1 MSSVRVRFA
10 PSPTGYLHIGSAR
23 TALFNWLYARNQ
35 DGQFILRIEDT
46 DKERSEDK
54 YLDEILS
61 SLKWLGLGWDE
72 EVYRQSKRFD
82 MYKSSAETLI
92 SNGKAYYEETDKGKA
107 VRLRIPKDYVITFY
121 DIVRDKIEVNS
132 DTLDDLVL
140 LKSDGSPTYNFACVV
155 DDADMKITHIIR
167 GDDHIANTPKQLLIY
182 QALEIKPPKFA
193 HIPLILG
200 EDKSRM
206 SKRHGATSITEYKN
220 KGYFPE
226 AIVNFIS
233 LMGWSPKDNREKLSI
248 QQITRLFSLKAVVKT
263 GAVFNIQKL
272 NWLNG
277 EYIREKP
284 LSELTDFLAG
294 HLISRNIIKEDYNR
308 QWLEAVVKSFQTRF
322 CNIDE
327 FIGKSAFLFN
337 EEVVFDEKARQDFLS
352 SKGNIENIKI
362 LRQALSG
369 LNNFTPAPIEAAVKE
384 LSAKL
389 CIRPADIIHPAR
401 VALTG
406 ASAAPGIYEVI
417 YLIGKERVLKRL
429 DAVCLCEGAPKGRP
443 RQS

>member
-35 DGQFILRIEDT
+35 NGQFILRIEDT

-72 EVYRQSKRFD
+72 EVYSQSKRFD
-82 MYKSSAETLI
+82 IYKSSAETLI

-107 VRLRIPKDYVITFY
+107 VRLRIPKDYLITFY

-132 DTLDDLVL
+132 NTLDDLVL

-206 SKRHGATSITEYKN
+206 SKRHGATSIMEYKE

-233 LMGWSPKDNREKLSI
+233 LMGWSPKDNREKLSVE
-248 QQITRLFSLKAVVKT
+248 QIIKLFSLNAIVKT

-284 LSELTDFLAG
+284 VCKLTDFLAG

-327 FIGKSAFLFN
+327 FLDKSTFLFQEN
-337 EEVVFDEKARQDFLS
+337 IIFDETAKADYLGLPGQIQ
-352 SKGNIENIKI
+352 N
-362 LRQALSG
+362 LRALRARLNSLASFNPVLLEAEVKALSD
-369 LNNFTPAPIEAAVKE
+369 E
-384 LSAKL
+384 LGIKT
-389 CIRPADIIHPAR
+389 ADIIHPAR

-406 ASAAPGIYEVI
+406 ASAAPGIYEVMH
-417 YLIGKERVLKRL
+417 LIGKDRVLKRL
-429 DAVCLCEGAPKGRP
+429 DAVIAN
-443 RQS
+443 